1 VKNLLDTHFAR
12 VIVASAISGYLK
24 FCYATTSWTHENET
38 EVEAVWNEGGPVVLM
53 FWHERLH
60 LGHAGWPKDR
70 AQPVAVL
77 TSLSKFGDVIE
88 LINGHFDHHTIR
100 GSSAKKSDPA
110 KNKGGAQAFRDL
122 LRWIRKGNCAA
133 TTPDG
138 PRGPRRHMADG
149 SLKLSQM
156 CGAKLVCLGQATHNH
171 LRFNSWDRMRLPLPF
186 GKGAMVWRVLP
197 VVPSDI
203 DEEAFEAL
211 RIEAEIALSDATDR
225 ADMLVGL
232 KPEPAQTPARETG
245 T

>member
-1 VKNLLDTHFAR
+1 MKSLLESHFTRAL
-12 VIVASAISGYLK
+12 IASAVSGYLK
-24 FCYATTSWTHENET
+24 FCYATTRWVYENQA
-38 EVEAVWNEGGPVVLM
+38 EVEAVWSEGGPVVLM

-77 TSLSKFGDVIE
+77 TSLNRFGDVIE

-138 PRGPRRHMADG
+138 PRGPRREMSDG
-149 SLKLSQM
+149 SLKLSQLCQARM
-156 CGAKLVCLGQATHNH
+156 VCLGQATHNH
-171 LRFNSWDRMRLPLPF
+171 LRFKSWDRMRLPLPF

-197 VVPSDI
+197 LVPADI
-203 DEEAFEAL
+203 DDAEFERL
-211 RIEAEIALSDATDR
+211 RVEAETALSAVTDR
-225 ADMLVGL
+225 ADVLVGL
-232 KPEPAQTPARETG
+232 TPEPA
-245 T
+245 